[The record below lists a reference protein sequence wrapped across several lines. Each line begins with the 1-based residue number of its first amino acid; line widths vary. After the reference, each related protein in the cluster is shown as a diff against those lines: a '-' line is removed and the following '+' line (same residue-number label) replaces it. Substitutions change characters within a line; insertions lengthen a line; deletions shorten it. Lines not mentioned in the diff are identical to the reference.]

1 MKKMFKVL
9 LVVLTFSVQCVM
21 ASTESSQIIV
31 PSITV
36 SQVNPLWMVS
46 SKDALTSY
54 AISQVSR
61 GIVQIWTAT
70 SVYGESFTNDVYCE
84 LSSSERSDAFKVL
97 DLLKQQQLYF
107 SVARPD
113 VDEINSYI
121 GLYNK
126 DGWCMFYGWGYGN
139 LLKDEMGNWFPP
151 ASLLK
156 FESHLNWEIPIY
168 VGEGVYNAKVILR
181 DENSNVINTKWLDVS
196 DSYVVYSRDFAG
208 QNGEILVMI
217 EGGKSIVASLKDDKV
232 YEVVGV
238 PAKIDTSI
246 DGVIRFDT
254 NASKLVVNPKSY
266 EGYGDSP
273 LVRGT
278 FTEKMWFTLSA
289 ATMEGEIPLG
299 VWYRNVE
306 TSSVDDWQYLPVSNI
321 TIDFG
326 NNTETG
332 NIDIP
337 IGMPGTYEFRFD
349 WKFFGPRPIDYYYD
363 SGNGSSG
370 GKG

>member
-1 MKKMFKVL
+1 MKKAFTFLFVTL
-9 LVVLTFSVQCVM
+9 TLSAQCLVASVETSI
-21 ASTESSQIIV
+21 STTIPPITISSQ
-31 PSITV
+31 S
-36 SQVNPLWMVS
+36 NPLWMVT

-54 AISQVSR
+54 AINQVSR
-61 GIVQIWTAT
+61 GGVQIWAPT
-70 SVYGESFTNDVYCE
+70 SIYGESFTNDVYCE
-84 LSSSERSDAFKVL
+84 LPQGERKDAFKVL
-97 DLLKQQQLYF
+97 DMLKQQQLYF

-151 ASLLK
+151 TSLLK
-156 FESHLNWEIPIY
+156 FDSYLNWEIPIY
-168 VGEGVYNAKVILR
+168 VGEGVYNAKVNLR
-181 DENSNVINTKWLDVS
+181 DKNGNVINTKWLDVR
-196 DSYVVYSRDFAG
+196 DGYVVYSRDFAG

-232 YEVVGV
+232 YEVIGV

-273 LVRGT
+273 LVRGS

-306 TSSVDDWQYLPVSNI
+306 TSSVDDWQYLPVNNI

-326 NNTETG
+326 SNTETG

-337 IGMPGTYEFRFD
+337 IGAPGTYEFRFD
-349 WKFFGPRPIDYYYD
+349 WEFFGPRPIDYYY
-363 SGNGSSG
+363 GG

>member
-1 MKKMFKVL
+1 MKKMIMCMFIA
-9 LVVLTFSVQCVM
+9 LTVSVQFLL
-21 ASTESSQIIV
+21 ASTESSQMTA
-31 PSITV
+31 SSV
-36 SQVNPLWMVS
+36 SLSKGNPLWMIS
-46 SKDALTSY
+46 SKDLLTSY
-54 AISQVSR
+54 AISQVNQGS
-61 GIVQIWTAT
+61 VQIWTQT
-70 SVYGESFTNDVYCE
+70 SIFGESFTNDVFCE
-84 LSSSERSDAFKVL
+84 LPSGNRGDAFKVL
-97 DLLKQQQLYF
+97 DMLKQQQLYF

-113 VDEINSYI
+113 VDDINSYI
-121 GLYNK
+121 SLYNK

-139 LLKDEMGNWFPP
+139 LLKDEMGNWFSP

-156 FESHLNWEIPIY
+156 FDSYLNWEIPIY
-168 VGEGVYNAKVILR
+168 VGEGVYDAKVILR
-181 DENSNVINTKWLDVS
+181 DKNGNVINTKWLDIR
-196 DSYVVYSRDFAG
+196 DGYVVYSRDFVG

-238 PAKIDTSI
+238 SAKIDTSI

-273 LVRGT
+273 LVRGS

-289 ATMEGEIPLG
+289 ATIEGEIPLG

-306 TSSVDDWQYLPVSNI
+306 TSSVDDWQYLPVNNI

-326 NNTETG
+326 GNTKTG

-349 WKFFGPRPIDYYYD
+349 WEFFGPRPIDYYY
-363 SGNGSSG
+363 GGG

>member
-1 MKKMFKVL
+1 MKKTFM
-9 LVVLTFSVQCVM
+9 VVFAALILSIQCSV
-21 ASTESSQIIV
+21 ASTESIQMTAS
-31 PSITV
+31 SV
-36 SQVNPLWMVS
+36 SLSKGNPLWMIS
-46 SKDALTSY
+46 SKDLLTSY

-61 GIVQIWTAT
+61 GSVQIWTAT

-84 LSSSERSDAFKVL
+84 LPSGERNDAFKVL
-97 DLLKQQQLYF
+97 DVLKQQQLYF

-126 DGWCMFYGWGYGN
+126 DGWCMFYGWGHGN
-139 LLKDEMGNWFPP
+139 LLKDEMGNWFPMV
-151 ASLLK
+151 SLLK
-156 FESHLNWEIPIY
+156 FDSYLNWEIPIY
-168 VGEGVYNAKVILR
+168 VDVDVHDAKVVLR
-181 DENSNVINTKWLDVS
+181 DENGNVINTKWLDVK
-196 DSYVVYSRDFAG
+196 DGYVFYNRDFVG
-208 QNGEILVMI
+208 QNGEIIVMI
-217 EGGKSIVASLKDDKV
+217 KGGKSIVASLKDNKV
-232 YEVVGV
+232 YEVIGV
-238 PAKIDTSI
+238 PAKIDSSI
-246 DGVIRFDT
+246 DGVVRFDT

-273 LVRGT
+273 LVRGR

-306 TSSVDDWQYLPVSNI
+306 TSSVDDWQYLPVNNI

-326 NNTETG
+326 SNTKTG

-349 WKFFGPRPIDYYYD
+349 WEFFGPRPIDYYY
-363 SGNGSSG
+363 GGG

>member
-363 SGNGSSG
+363 NGNGSSG